1 LRSEPSDRTPRNARP
16 RNGSP
21 AQGGMRLDGVDLRI
35 LGLLQ
40 ADARISSADLARE
53 VALSPPGVQK
63 RLRKLEERGVIERY
77 ATIIQREAIGLDL
90 LCIVQVSLAHHEPRI
105 VEGFREAVR
114 AMPEV
119 LECHYLTGE
128 FDYLLKVVVANH
140 QHLEQ
145 FLFEKLTR
153 SKGVDKIRTSIVL
166 NEIKHSTSLPL
177 GSWDHDGERW
187 VGAKDSN
194 R

>member
-1 LRSEPSDRTPRNARP
+1 MRPEPNDRSARRSRP

-21 AQGGMRLDGVDLRI
+21 ETPGIRLDGVDLRL

-40 ADARISSADLARE
+40 SDARMSSAELGRE
-53 VALSPPGVQK
+53 VALSAPGVQK

-90 LCIVQVSLAHHEPRI
+90 LCIVQVSLAHHEPRT
-105 VEGFREAVR
+105 VEGFRDAMR

-177 GSWDHDGERW
+177 GSWDLDGERW
-187 VGAKDSN
+187 VGAKDSS